1 MNKDNQGTEKKEMS
15 VVQAIKKHFG
25 VKPEGYKGK
34 DGLPSL
40 LEELKELTPEDK
52 AELGK
57 LAAAELG
64 ATIKTL

>member
-1 MNKDNQGTEKKEMS
+1 MSEENQETEKMPDLS

-40 LEELKELTPEDK
+40 LEELKELTPADK

-64 ATIKTL
+64 ATLKT